1 MFKAILWDMD
11 GTLVDTERVVWAVMQ
26 RSFREVASIDLPEEV
41 FLSLLGQSE
50 QDFYRAMAKQH
61 ALDDARV
68 LAIREHFEAAYV
80 PMLATVPPLPGAVE
94 KVREFARYAPQ
105 ALVTGSSSAQAAA
118 VLAAL
123 GLRDAFQHVVACD
136 NYKRGKPNPE
146 PFLLAAKLLGVP
158 PQECLV
164 IEDSPSGVTAAKAAG
179 MKVIG
184 IHEGNQGKYNIAHA
198 DIELKTLNELEWRHV
213 NQRASG

>member
-11 GTLVDTERVVWAVMQ
+11 GTLVDTERVVWVVLQ

-68 LAIREHFEAAYV
+68 LAIRAHFDAAYV

-105 ALVTGSSSAQAAA
+105 ALVTGSSNEQAAA
-118 VLAAL
+118 VLDAL
-123 GLRDAFQHVVACD
+123 DLRDAFKHIVACD
-136 NYKRGKPNPE
+136 SYAHGKPDPE
-146 PFLLAAKLLGVP
+146 PFLLAADLLGVEP
-158 PQECLV
+158 RECLV

-179 MKVIG
+179 MKVVG
-184 IHEGNQGKYNIAHA
+184 IHEGNKGKYNIAHA
-198 DIELKTLNELEWRHV
+198 DVELSSLRDLQLEAVTRLL
-213 NQRASG
+213 